1 MGLDERRQRPEGF
14 DGQPCGPGG
23 LAEHPWQPPG
33 MDRDQGGWEQLQR
46 AQGSCLLLAPLRCD
60 LPACAKEDASIRAR
74 PLRDAVAPF
83 VKLPAEVAQ
92 PQRAAENAGPAR
104 CAPFPAGGGGGR
116 RHMVPC
122 EAASH
127 GLGGRRAQ
135 PYCRTVCAHVGIR
148 GREAGPGDGA
158 SPERLE
164 GGRGLGGASCGAVE
178 PLVVAGLQPGQE
190 LDAPEGAQRNRHG
203 ALPMTLDVL
212 AVACHGGA
220 RASPAC
226 APGGDCGGRAGV
238 QLRVETRGGAVAMPG
253 EHEAGR
259 ARARRPVGQSVWI
272 PGAAGAGSGRA
283 GRHVV
288 TPALGESR
296 RTEPDGRR
304 LPSSGVPPLG

>member
-1 MGLDERRQRPEGF
+1 MRPTASTTRVAGLSRGASGGGRRWPPLWGEGYRGAPVSDVQRQLESETRQPIQQEVPLRTHMGLDERRQRPEGF

-164 GGRGLGGASCGAVE
+164 GGRGLGGASCQFFAPRSGASI
-178 PLVVAGLQPGQE
+178 
-190 LDAPEGAQRNRHG
+190 GAEI
-203 ALPMTLDVL
+203 
-212 AVACHGGA
+212 AVK
-220 RASPAC
+220 RTP
-226 APGGDCGGRAGV
+226 
-238 QLRVETRGGAVAMPG
+238 
-253 EHEAGR
+253 
-259 ARARRPVGQSVWI
+259 ARRY
-272 PGAAGAGSGRA
+272 
-283 GRHVV
+283 
-288 TPALGESR
+288 TPL
-296 RTEPDGRR
+296 
-304 LPSSGVPPLG
+304 